1 MEEATSKVRVRL
13 AVEDGWPPVAFE
25 ELEAKPLR
33 DDCYQLLSPPAF
45 AVRLAIGDVVSVERH
60 ASPELEP
67 EPEQVWVDSVIK
79 SSGHS
84 TVRVV
89 FFQAAGQESEEG
101 LRRGLKDLG
110 AQVYETGFQGLITVD
125 IPGEVDYRAVREI
138 LGEGES
144 RELWDFDEG
153 AISHLHDYES

>member
-1 MEEATSKVRVRL
+1 MEEATSKVHVRL

-25 ELEAKPLR
+25 ELEAKPLGDHR
-33 DDCYQLLSPPAF
+33 YQLLSPPAF
-45 AVRLAIGDVVSVERH
+45 AEQLAIGDVVSVEH
-60 ASPELEP
+60 P
-67 EPEQVWVDSVIK
+67 EPPEAEQVWVDSVIE

-89 FFQAAGQESEEG
+89 FIQAAGQEAESG
-101 LRRGLKDLG
+101 LRRDLEGLG
-110 AQVYETGFQGLITVD
+110 ARVHDTGFQGLIAVD
-125 IPGEVDYRAVREI
+125 IPGEVDYRAVREL